1 MSNRQNKIAINKAE
15 REDFLKGRERTAIE
29 KRWEEAQLKAATM
42 QSVLDYMAEQF
53 YAHKD
58 ELSDEIVEQTREQM
72 GLRASEI
79 REFLMSEKEIA
90 RTALEEYNNTVTKIN
105 YSTEENNG

>member
-1 MSNRQNKIAINKAE
+1 MKRIEKQLEADAFIKDKKVNE
-15 REDFLKGRERTAIE
+15 IE

-105 YSTEENNG
+105 YNTEENNG